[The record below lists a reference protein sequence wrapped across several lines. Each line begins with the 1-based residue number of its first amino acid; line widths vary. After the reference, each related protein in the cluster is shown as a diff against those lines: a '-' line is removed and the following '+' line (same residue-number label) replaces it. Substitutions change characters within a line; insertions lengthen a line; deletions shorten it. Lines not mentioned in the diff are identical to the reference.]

1 MADKKIH
8 VEIVTPYELF
18 YEGDADQLILPAV
31 DGEIGIMPGHSPVIV
46 ALNPGEIRLTKEGR
60 VLYIAASDGYAQIE
74 IDNAIVVTGSAEWPE
89 QIDLNRANLALQRAE
104 EKINS
109 PGTSLEKVLRGKR
122 AIMRAKARVK
132 VAKRL
137 TEKREI

>member
-1 MADKKIH
+1 MGRS
-8 VEIVTPYELF
+8 VSCP
-18 YEGDADQLILPAV
+18 GIL
-31 DGEIGIMPGHSPVIV
+31 SVIV

-89 QIDLNRANLALQRAE
+89 QIDLDRANLALQRAE

-109 PGTSLEKVLRGKR
+109 PGTLAGEGITRETRNLACKSKGQSREKTDRKKR
-122 AIMRAKARVK
+122 NLI
-132 VAKRL
+132 
-137 TEKREI
+137 